1 MAVEAFDTGLVLPLS
16 VSGPLLCGKPVVGKS
31 VFRGT
36 VGLGA
41 IVNENPAKIGDVFKF
56 SKNYY

>member
-1 MAVEAFDTGLVLPLS
+1 MVAVVAVEAIDTGLVLPLS

-41 IVNENPAKIGDVFKF
+41 VNE
-56 SKNYY
+56 SKN

>member
-1 MAVEAFDTGLVLPLS
+1 MAGDDVGVVAVVAVEAFDTGLVLPLS

-41 IVNENPAKIGDVFKF
+41 NRIK
-56 SKNYY
+56 